1 MHSRATAGTPR
12 ALTAGA
18 ILPGM
23 AASGPERVTCCI
35 AGCGPAGAMLGFLL
49 ARAGVEVLVLEKH
62 GDFLRD
68 FRGDTIHPSTLEVVD
83 ELGLIDEFLSLP
95 HRKVTELNAVLDQG
109 SFRLSDFSRLHRRHP
124 YLVFMPQWDF
134 LDFITSRAG
143 ERSGFALRMN
153 AEVLEPVR
161 VNGRIAGVRYRAGDG
176 EAQEARADL
185 TVAADGRG
193 SALRRSAGLTPTSFG
208 APMDVLWFR
217 ISRRESDP
225 ENGLGRITAG
235 RILAFIDRG
244 DYWQIACVIPKGSAE
259 RERVRGIDAFRD
271 SLARLAPF
279 LADRV
284 GELESWDDLSLLTVQ
299 VDRLARWHRPGLLCI
314 GDAAH
319 AMSPIGGVGINL
331 AIQDAVAAANLLAAP
346 LRGGMLTEA
355 DLARVQRR
363 RMLPTIA
370 TQLLQRAIQ
379 RRVVAPTLAG
389 RVPSRPPRVVRLLS
403 RYPALQVIPARL
415 IGVGFRPEH
424 VRTGSVAP

>member
-1 MHSRATAGTPR
+1 ME
-12 ALTAGA
+12 
-18 ILPGM
+18 
-23 AASGPERVTCCI
+23 ASGPQRVTCCI

-68 FRGDTIHPSTLEVVD
+68 FRGDTVHPSTLEVID
-83 ELGLIDEFLSLP
+83 ELGLVDDFLSLP
-95 HRKVTELNAVLDQG
+95 HRKVSELNAVLDQG
-109 SFRLSDFSRLHRRHP
+109 SFRLSDFSRLRRRHP
-124 YLVFMPQWDF
+124 YVVFMPQWDF
-134 LDFITSRAG
+134 LDFITGHGS
-143 ERSGFALRMN
+143 ELPSFELRMN
-153 AEVLEPVR
+153 AEVLEPVQE
-161 VNGRIAGVRYRAGDG
+161 NGRVAGVRYRSAGG
-176 EAQEARADL
+176 AVQEVRADL

-225 ENGLGRITAG
+225 ENGLGRLTAG

-259 RERVRGIDAFRD
+259 RERARGIEAFRD

-284 GELESWDDLSLLTVQ
+284 GELSAWDDLSLLTVE
-299 VDRLARWHRPGLLCI
+299 VDRLTRWHRPGMLCI

-331 AIQDAVAAANLLAAP
+331 AIQDAVATANILAAP
-346 LRGGMLTEA
+346 LRKGTASEA

-370 TQLLQRAIQ
+370 TQLLQRAAQ

-389 RVPSRPPRVVRLLS
+389 RAPLRPPRVVRLLS
-403 RYPALQVIPARL
+403 RFPALQVIPARL
-415 IGVGFRPEH
+415 IGVGIRPEH
-424 VRTGSVAP
+424 VRTDSVAS

>member
-1 MHSRATAGTPR
+1 
-12 ALTAGA
+12 
-18 ILPGM
+18 
-23 AASGPERVTCCI
+23 
-35 AGCGPAGAMLGFLL
+35 MLGFLL
-49 ARAGVEVLVLEKH
+49 ARAGVKVLVLEKH

-68 FRGDTIHPSTLEVVD
+68 FRGDTIHPSTLEVID
-83 ELGLIDEFLSLP
+83 ELGLIGDFLSLP
-95 HRKVTELNAVLDQG
+95 HRKVSELNVVLDQG
-109 SFRLSDFSRLHRRHP
+109 SFRLTDFSRLRRRHP

-134 LDFITSRAG
+134 LDFLTGRAR
-143 ERSGFALRMN
+143 ELSGFELQMN
-153 AEVLEPVR
+153 ADVLERLEEDGR
-161 VNGRIAGVRYRAGDG
+161 VAGVRFRCGDG
-176 EAQEARADL
+176 DVEEVRAEL

-193 SALRRSAGLTPTSFG
+193 SVLRRAAGLPPRSFG

-217 ISRRESDP
+217 ISRRDSDP
-225 ENGLGRITAG
+225 ENGLGRLTAG

-259 RERVRGIDAFRD
+259 RERERGIEAFRA

-284 GELESWDDLSLLTVQ
+284 DELSSWDDLRLLTVQ

-331 AIQDAVAAANLLAAP
+331 AVQDAVAAANLLARP
-346 LRGGMLTEA
+346 LREGTLGES

-363 RMLPTIA
+363 RTPPTIA
-370 TQLLQRAIQ
+370 TQSLQRTIQ
-379 RRVVAPTLAG
+379 RRIVARALAG
-389 RVPSRPPRVVRLLS
+389 RAPSRPPRVVRLLA
-403 RYPALQVIPARL
+403 RFPALQVIPARL

-424 VRTGSVAP
+424 VRTESVAP

>member
-1 MHSRATAGTPR
+1 
-12 ALTAGA
+12 
-18 ILPGM
+18 
-23 AASGPERVTCCI
+23 
-35 AGCGPAGAMLGFLL
+35 MLGLLL
-49 ARAGVEVLVLEKH
+49 ARAGLDVLVLEKH

-68 FRGDTIHPSTLEVVD
+68 FRGDTIHPSTLEVID

-95 HRKVTELNAVLDQG
+95 HRKVSQLNAVLDQG
-109 SFRLSDFSRLHRRHP
+109 SFRLSDFGRLRRRHP

-143 ERSGFALRMN
+143 EHAGFDLRMN
-153 AEVLEPVR
+153 AEVLEPLQEDGR
-161 VNGRIAGVRYRAGDG
+161 VAGVRYRAGGD

-185 TVAADGRG
+185 TVAADGRD
-193 SALRRSAGLTPTSFG
+193 STLRRAAGLVPTSFG

-225 ENGLGRITAG
+225 ENGLGRVTAG

-259 RERVRGIDAFRD
+259 RERARGIEAFRD
-271 SLARLAPF
+271 SLAGLAPF

-299 VDRLARWHRPGLLCI
+299 VDRLVRWHRPGLLCI

-331 AIQDAVAAANLLAAP
+331 AVQDAVAAANLLAAP
-346 LRGGMLTEA
+346 LRAGRVAEA

-363 RMLPTIA
+363 RMLPTVA
-370 TQLLQRAIQ
+370 TQLLQRAVQ

-389 RVPSRPPRVVRLLS
+389 RAPSRPPRVVRLLS
-403 RYPALQVIPARL
+403 RFPALQVIPARL
-415 IGVGFRPEH
+415 IGIGFRPEH
-424 VRTGSVAP
+424 VGTGTGPR

>member
-1 MHSRATAGTPR
+1 ME
-12 ALTAGA
+12 
-18 ILPGM
+18 
-23 AASGPERVTCCI
+23 ASGRRRVTCCI

-49 ARAGVEVLVLEKH
+49 ARAGLEVLVLEKH

-68 FRGDTIHPSTLEVVD
+68 FRGDTIHPSTLEVID
-83 ELGLIDEFLSLP
+83 ELGLIDDFLSLP
-95 HRKVTELNAVLDQG
+95 HRKVSELNAVLDQG

-134 LDFITSRAG
+134 LDFVTSRAG
-143 ERSGFALRMN
+143 ELPGFDLRMN
-153 AEVLEPVR
+153 AEVRELLHDDGR
-161 VNGRIAGVRYRAGDG
+161 VAGLRYRAGG
-176 EAQEARADL
+176 GQAREARADL
-185 TVAADGRG
+185 TVAADGRH
-193 SALRRSAGLTPTSFG
+193 SELRRSAGLAPTSFG

-217 ISRRESDP
+217 ISRRQSDP
-225 ENGLGRITAG
+225 ANGLGRITAG

-259 RERVRGIDAFRD
+259 RERARGIGAFRE

-279 LADRV
+279 LSDRV
-284 GELESWDDLSLLTVQ
+284 DELGGWDDLSLLTVQ
-299 VDRLARWHRPGLLCI
+299 VDRLERWHRPGLLCI

-331 AIQDAVAAANLLAAP
+331 AIQDAVAAGNLLAAP
-346 LRGGMLTEA
+346 LRAGRLTEA

-370 TQLLQRAIQ
+370 TQLLQRAVQ

-389 RVPSRPPRVVRLLS
+389 RAPPRPPRLVRLLS
-403 RYPALQVIPARL
+403 RFPALQVIPARL
-415 IGVGFRPEH
+415 IGVGLRPEH
-424 VRTGSVAP
+424 VRTGSAP